1 MFHDVLSLETER
13 SHVCSC
19 AVLGMGVTPQDSLP
33 AHAPETIIKTAFRR
47 RQERQLTE
55 SALTEHRKQA
65 PHALANVKSENQV
78 RDPAWQ
84 VGSYFTAPPK
94 QFKNNPGER
103 TRHACSSLGDPSRIE
118 PIIFKKK
125 NHDYCFN

>member
-13 SHVCSC
+13 SHVCSY

-47 RQERQLTE
+47 RQERELTE

-78 RDPAWQ
+78 RDPVKRPQPGRWGVISQ
-84 VGSYFTAPPK
+84 RLPNSSKTIPK
-94 QFKNNPGER
+94 SARNRPAA
-103 TRHACSSLGDPSRIE
+103 H
-118 PIIFKKK
+118 
-125 NHDYCFN
+125 